1 MPFKVL
7 LLSLFCV
14 LNVANA
20 QQVIWAK
27 KNNLDKK
34 SNFTKVIGQNK
45 HGIYVLKHKNN
56 TFKKY
61 FIVEHFDLNMN
72 LINNVMFKIPNAQL
86 EKIIIEKDKIIFF
99 TLKFEK
105 NNQKLIEMH
114 QADSTLNVFSV
125 TTVGNLTN
133 YGYDFNVRVEN
144 DKLFKKQL
152 VLVFEEIKDKTKL
165 NYVSIENGEIKQ
177 KNSIVINHKFNEMY
191 FGNAAMDE
199 KGNLFLLYTF
209 SEKFKSRNSEDFYHY
224 LLSVNINEATFA
236 ESLINNQTTYLSN
249 SKIEYNADSKTI
261 YVAGFYGN
269 ATEDESKGYYVVQ
282 QDVVSFK
289 IKSTVFTEFD
299 RNIVAQIIGRKQ
311 EQRGEQLDKFVV
323 RDLILKHNGGL
334 ILVSEKTY
342 ISTQNEVFYI
352 NGVPQSS
359 YSKVYNNEEV
369 LLLSININGLLDWF
383 DIINKSQSSINDGGY
398 YNGIIVNV
406 SDNKIN
412 VIYNDRL
419 SANAD
424 IIIVSY
430 SELGLL
436 SKKTLFKNDQFYALV
451 IPLESK
457 QVSGNGIVIPI
468 IQNREST
475 YIKLIF

>member
-7 LLSLFCV
+7 FLSLFC
-14 LNVANA
+14 LFSVAKA

-72 LINNVMFKIPNAQL
+72 LLKNVMFKIPNAQL
-86 EKIIIEKDKIIFF
+86 EKIIIERDKIIFF

-114 QADSTLNVFSV
+114 QADSNLNVFLV

-133 YGYDFNVRVEN
+133 FGYDFNVRVEN
-144 DKLFKKQL
+144 DKLFKKQM
-152 VLVFEEIKDKTKL
+152 VLVFEEMKDKTKL

-177 KNSIVINHKFNEMY
+177 KNNVVINHKFSELY
-191 FGNAAMDE
+191 FGNATMDK
-199 KGNLFLLYTF
+199 KGDLFILYTF
-209 SEKFKSRNSEDFYHY
+209 SEKFKSKNSEDFYHY
-224 LLSVNINEATFA
+224 LLSVNINEATFS
-236 ESLINNQTTYLSN
+236 ESLINNQTTFLSN
-249 SKIEYNADSKTI
+249 SKIEYNAENKTI
-261 YVAGFYGN
+261 YVGGFYGN
-269 ATEDESKGYYVVQ
+269 GIEDQSKGFYIVQ
-282 QDVVSFK
+282 QDAETFK
-289 IKSTVFTEFD
+289 IKNTVFSEFD

-311 EQRGEQLDKFVV
+311 EQRGEQIDKFVV
-323 RDLILKHNGGL
+323 KDLILKQDGGL
-334 ILVSEKTY
+334 VIISEKTY
-342 ISTQNEVFYI
+342 VSTQNEVFYI

-369 LLLSININGLLDWF
+369 LMLSININGLMDWY

-406 SDNKIN
+406 SDDKIN

-430 SELGLL
+430 SEIGLL
-436 SKKTLFKNDQFYALV
+436 GKKTLFKNDQFYALV
-451 IPLESK
+451 IPVESK